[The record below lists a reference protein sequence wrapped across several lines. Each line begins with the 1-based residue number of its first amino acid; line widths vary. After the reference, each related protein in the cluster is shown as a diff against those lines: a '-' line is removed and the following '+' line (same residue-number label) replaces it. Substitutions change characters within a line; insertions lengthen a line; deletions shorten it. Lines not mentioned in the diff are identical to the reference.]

1 MATRPKEQNPTKSEE
16 AVDKAVE
23 DTFPA
28 SDPPATG
35 GTTRIES
42 EEDEDVD
49 EDSSEWKAKAGKE
62 TTRQIRPTRRNFKGL
77 DYLLTRT

>member
-1 MATRPKEQNPTKSEE
+1 MTSPETHVTTKPKEQKPTTEKSEDDI
-16 AVDKAVE
+16 DKAVD

-42 EEDEDVD
+42 EDGEEAD
-49 EDSSEWKAKAGKE
+49 EDSA
-62 TTRQIRPTRRNFKGL
+62 T
-77 DYLLTRT
+77 